1 MKDEVETENMATA
14 GKEEPRFY
22 KKDLLVILQEK
33 TELKEENDSLL
44 DELSEWKR

>member
-1 MKDEVETENMATA
+1 MKDEVKTEKMAA

-22 KKDLLVILQEK
+22 KEDLLVILQEK
-33 TELKEENDSLL
+33 NELKEENDSLL